1 MSVGVP
7 RALLPCATREKK
19 MTWARELLRA
29 MRPKQWTKN
38 VVIFAALVFD
48 AKLTDPYYLI
58 RTVIG
63 FFIFC
68 FISGAVYLIND
79 LTDIDK
85 DREHPSKRN
94 RPLASGRLSVRVAQ
108 AAIVVI
114 PAICLPLAYTLDP
127 LFGAI
132 ASFYLLLQIAYSLA
146 LKNVVIVDVL
156 IIAAGFVLRVGAG
169 AALVD
174 AERFSPWLY
183 VCIILGALF
192 LGFSKR
198 RGELVLLQTNAS
210 EHRAVLE
217 DYSLPFLDEMI
228 SVVTATTVLAYALYT
243 FDPGNPHLPANNA
256 MMLTI
261 PYVLYGVF
269 RYLYL
274 VHQKGETAPPDE
286 VLLKDRPLQAT
297 MVLWGLTVVLL
308 LYLF

>member
-1 MSVGVP
+1 
-7 RALLPCATREKK
+7 
-19 MTWARELLRA
+19 
-29 MRPKQWTKN
+29 
-38 VVIFAALVFD
+38 
-48 AKLTDPYYLI
+48 
-58 RTVIG
+58 
-63 FFIFC
+63 
-68 FISGAVYLIND
+68 
-79 LTDIDK
+79 
-85 DREHPSKRN
+85 
-94 RPLASGRLSVRVAQ
+94 
-108 AAIVVI
+108 
-114 PAICLPLAYTLDP
+114 
-127 LFGAI
+127 
-132 ASFYLLLQIAYSLA
+132 
-146 LKNVVIVDVL
+146 
-156 IIAAGFVLRVGAG
+156 
-169 AALVD
+169 
-174 AERFSPWLY
+174 